1 MKPKTLK
8 PITPATKDILI
19 AKKAISQ
26 IFYSTIYYPLLKALG
41 IDDHDIKLNNAND
54 PIIEKIQT
62 GKIVYNGQEFA
73 GNFDSRTSK
82 AIKSMGGVFD
92 KRKHTYKI
100 LEGKLPTGVRT
111 AVAVQR
117 INTIVK
123 RERVLK
129 TIEEINIK
137 FADINHDFR
146 AIATDATQTTDNK
159 LNGQLADKLVVVP
172 EITKY
177 TADRLKTEYSESINL
192 AIKNFTQKET
202 EKLREIAEQNV
213 FEGFRADK
221 LEEAI
226 KQRFGISQRRAK
238 FIASQETQLLTAKY
252 HAAKCVQA
260 GMTKYIWKT
269 MGDSHVRPDHARL
282 NNLEFDYNNPPM
294 TDLET
299 KKHNNPGEDYNCR
312 CYSLTLVDE

>member
-8 PITPATKDILI
+8 PTTPATKDIII

-26 IFYSTIYYPLLKALG
+26 IFYQTIFYPILKALG
-41 IDDHDIKLNNAND
+41 VDGHDIKLNNADD
-54 PIIEKIQT
+54 PIIQKIQS
-62 GKIVYNGQEFA
+62 GKITYTGNEFA
-73 GNFDSRTSK
+73 GEFDSRTSK
-82 AIKSMGGVFD
+82 AIKSIGGVFD

-100 LEGKLPTGVRT
+100 LESNLPTGVRT

-117 INTIVK
+117 VNNIVK
-123 RERVLK
+123 RNRVLK

-137 FADINHDFR
+137 FADATHDFR

-177 TADRLKTEYSESINL
+177 TADKLKTDYSENINL

-202 EKLREIAEQNV
+202 VKLREIAEQNV

-252 HAAKCVQA
+252 HAAKCTQA

-269 MGDSHVRPDHARL
+269 MGDSHVRPDHQVL
-282 NNLEFDYNNPPM
+282 NNRTFDFNNPPVCDIA
-294 TDLET
+294 TGR
-299 KKHNNPGEDYNCR
+299 HGNPGEDFSCR
-312 CYSLTLVDE
+312 CQSLVLIDE